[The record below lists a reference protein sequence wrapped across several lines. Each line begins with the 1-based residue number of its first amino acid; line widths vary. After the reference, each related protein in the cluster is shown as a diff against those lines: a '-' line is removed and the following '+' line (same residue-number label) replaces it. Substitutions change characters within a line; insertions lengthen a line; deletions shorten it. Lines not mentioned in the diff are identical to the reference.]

1 MKILALILH
10 GQKSSQRFE
19 NISKTWGQEID
30 FLFYSDHNSFKTIK
44 VTDRN
49 DYASAELKQ
58 INIINDL
65 PKEYLDYDWY
75 LFCDDDTFINTK
87 LLLFTIDSFNP
98 EEVTGQLI
106 QCWQP
111 DQTLCYLSGGAGFLM
126 SNKILKSIK
135 GRIPN
140 YNSGYSDVTMGLFYR
155 ENNIKIKHS
164 ELFMSQNPEFYNVS
178 DNNISKF
185 ISFHYIKD
193 YETMRKMHEICK

>member
-65 PKEYLDYDWY
+65 PKEHLDYDWY
-75 LFCDDDTFINTK
+75 LFCDDDTFINAK
-87 LLLFTIDSFNP
+87 LLLSKIDSFDP
-98 EEVTGQLI
+98 EEITGQLI

-111 DQTLCYLSGGAGFLM
+111 DPTLCYLSGGAGFLM

>member
-49 DYASAELKQ
+49 DYASAEIKQ

-65 PKEYLDYDWY
+65 PKEHLDYDWY

-87 LLLFTIDSFNP
+87 LLLSTIDSFSP
-98 EEVTGQLI
+98 EEITGQLI

-111 DQTLCYLSGGAGFLM
+111 DPTLCYLSGGAGFLM

>member
-1 MKILALILH
+1 MNILALILH
-10 GQKSSQRFE
+10 SQKSSQRFE
-19 NISKTWGQEID
+19 NISKTWGQDID
-30 FLFYSDHNSFKTIK
+30 FLFYSDHSSLNTIK

-49 DYASAELKQ
+49 DYASAEIKQ

-65 PKEYLDYDWY
+65 PKEYLNYDWY
-75 LFCDDDTFINTK
+75 LFCDDDTFINTS
-87 LLLFTIDSFNP
+87 LLLSKINTFDT
-98 EEVTGQLI
+98 EEVIGQVI

-111 DQTLCYLSGGAGFLM
+111 DTTLSYLSGGAGFLM

-164 ELFMSQNPEFYNVS
+164 ELFMSQNPGFYNVD